1 MKLSGTVTITL
12 EDYQALLDHH
22 TRTAETEEKTK
33 LAAKE
38 LQVFLTY
45 ICDKTDIS
53 NYLDEFNRQSK
64 TSQIV
69 ITNDRAQIKFKDE
82 KENNS

>member
-1 MKLSGTVTITL
+1 MKLSGSVTITL

-22 TRTAETEEKTK
+22 TKTTEAEEKTK

-38 LQVFLTY
+38 LQVFLTF

-53 NYLDEFNRQSK
+53 KYIDEFNRQSK
-64 TSQIV
+64 TSEI
-69 ITNDRAQIKFKDE
+69 IISNGRAQIKFKDD
-82 KENNS
+82 

>member
-22 TRTAETEEKTK
+22 TKTTEAEEKTK

-38 LQVFLTY
+38 LQVFLTF

-53 NYLDEFNRQSK
+53 KYIDEFNRQSK
-64 TSQIV
+64 TSEI
-69 ITNDRAQIKFKDE
+69 IISNGRAQIKFKDD
-82 KENNS
+82 

>member
-12 EDYQALLDHH
+12 EDYQALLDNH
-22 TRTAETEEKTK
+22 TKISEREEKTK

-45 ICDKTDIS
+45 MCDKTDIS
-53 NYLDEFNRQSK
+53 KYVEEFNRQSK
-64 TSQIV
+64 TAQIL
-69 ITNDRAQIKFKDE
+69 ITNGRAQIKFKDE